1 MGWNL
6 YDTETQMAK
15 EILIWPIRFFLY
27 LVAIAIIGFYSV
39 ALFISTGYGTEKI
52 KEYFL
57 HDSLTYQSAKVEPS
71 LLGVSVK
78 LENFSYSS
86 AVLFEG
92 EEIELELNLLN
103 SVISQRLHLEM
114 LAFKNGEITSNENFE
129 SNQGNSSD
137 IFIKDLLI
145 RNLKLGNTSFE
156 NINLDNFLSQSGKF
170 GFNFS
175 DLNIQ
180 LPGSLK
186 SITNLEGFGL
196 FKSDKLN
203 LQIRSDSSQLELS
216 FLEELTLLD
225 FFEGFITLNFS
236 DGFSIDKG
244 IFRSSGKDM
253 STKINLEYE
262 DDFQINL
269 NINAPSN
276 KLMKLIPKTA
286 VQLSNFLE
294 KNSFYS
300 SEANVL
306 INFSSVDQSDNYS
319 LIISSQN
326 SEIKFNNLEFISPSS
341 NIYADNARLVI
352 YGNELKA
359 NDTLLSDYIISSN
372 QSNKGTYNFFTN
384 LPNKV
389 PLNFSINSDGELT
402 SVNGLFKD
410 EENFFK
416 VTLSNQKLF
425 FGISDVGIEV
435 DFISNLSFQ
444 GGVFRIVP
452 TDFKSNIFSL
462 NAGSEN
468 FFDFDLNSMS
478 IRNINLDLALR
489 ERPSQTV
496 DFANLNYENLNIK
509 ASDGYLSFRDI
520 ASYGAQLTLSG
531 KNLSYND
538 SSFNI
543 PALRVLSLIDIQSNL
558 TNFLS
563 ADFERLNQD
572 SFVVDNFDGELYF
585 DSDGYVNIKEIN
597 LNFDVGDA
605 KINGIIT
612 SDLEEFDTFNLDL
625 DFFSTI
631 SENIP
636 WYVAIIGGI
645 PAAAGAVVVTDILEE
660 DIIQISKS
668 SYKING
674 NIDNLAITPKEQ

>member
-1 MGWNL
+1 MV
-6 YDTETQMAK
+6 K
-15 EILIWPIRFFLY
+15 EFLIWPIRIFLY
-27 LVAIAIIGFYSV
+27 LVAIAVIIFYSI
-39 ALFISTGYGTEKI
+39 AIFISTNFGTEKI

-57 HDSLTYQSAKVEPS
+57 DDSLKYQSAKVEPS

-86 AVLFEG
+86 AALFEG

-103 SVISQRLHLEM
+103 SVISQRIHLEM
-114 LAFKNGEITSNENFE
+114 LAFKNGEVTSNKNFK
-129 SNQGNSSD
+129 SNQENSSD
-137 IFIKDLLI
+137 IFVKDLKI
-145 RNLKLGNTSFE
+145 KNLKLGNTSIE

-186 SITNLEGFGL
+186 SIKNLEGYGL
-196 FKSDKLN
+196 FVSDKLN
-203 LQIRSDSSQLELS
+203 LQIRSDLSQLELS
-216 FLEELTLLD
+216 FLEEITVFD
-225 FFEGFITLNFS
+225 FFEGYITLNFS

-244 IFRSSGKDM
+244 MFRSSGKDM

-269 NINAPSN
+269 NINATSD
-276 KLMKLIPKTA
+276 KLKKLIPKTA
-286 VQLSNFLE
+286 VQVSNFLE
-294 KNSFYS
+294 NNSFYS
-300 SEANVL
+300 PEANVL
-306 INFSSVDQSDNYS
+306 INFSLVDGFDNYS
-319 LIISSQN
+319 LIISAQN
-326 SEIKFNNLEFISPSS
+326 SQIKFNNLQFISPSS

-352 YGNELKA
+352 YGDELKA
-359 NDTLLSDYIISSN
+359 NDVLLSDYIISSN
-372 QSNKGTYNFFTN
+372 QFNQGTYNFFTN
-384 LPNKV
+384 LPNKM
-389 PLNFSINSDGELT
+389 PLNFSINSDGELA
-402 SVNGLFKD
+402 SANGIFKD

-416 VTLSNQKLF
+416 VTLSDKKLF
-425 FGISDVGIEV
+425 FGTSDVGIEV
-435 DFISNLSFQ
+435 DFINNLSFEE
-444 GGVFRIVP
+444 GVFRIAP
-452 TDFKSNIFSL
+452 ADFKSNIFSL
-462 NAGSEN
+462 NDVSEN

-478 IRNINLDLALR
+478 IRNINLDLALKD
-489 ERPSQTV
+489 RPNQT
-496 DFANLNYENLNIK
+496 DNYTNLYYEDLSIK
-509 ASDGYLSFRDI
+509 VSDGYLTFRDI
-520 ASYGAQLTLSG
+520 ASYGAQITLSG

-558 TNFLS
+558 TNFFT

-572 SFVVDNFDGELYF
+572 SFIVDYFDGELYF
-585 DSDGYVNIKEIN
+585 DNEGYVNIKEIN
-597 LNFDVGDA
+597 LNFEVGEA

-612 SDLEEFDTFNLDL
+612 SDLEAFDTFDLDL

-631 SENIP
+631 SDNIP

-660 DIIQISKS
+660 DLIQISKS
-668 SYKING
+668 SYKISG

>member
-1 MGWNL
+1 MV
-6 YDTETQMAK
+6 K
-15 EILIWPIRFFLY
+15 EFLIWPIRIFLY
-27 LVAIAIIGFYSV
+27 LVAIAIIIFYSI
-39 ALFISTGYGTEKI
+39 ALFISTSYGTEKI
-52 KEYFL
+52 KEYFFD
-57 HDSLTYQSAKVEPS
+57 DSLTYQSAKVEPS

-86 AVLFEG
+86 ALLFEG

-114 LAFKNGEITSNENFE
+114 LAFKNGEVTSNENFE
-129 SNQGNSSD
+129 SNQENSSD

-203 LQIRSDSSQLELS
+203 LQIRSESSQLELS

-253 STKINLEYE
+253 STKINLEYA

-269 NINAPSN
+269 NINAPSD

-286 VQLSNFLE
+286 VQVSNFLE

-300 SEANVL
+300 PETNIL
-306 INFSSVDQSDNYS
+306 INFSSIDQSDNYS
-319 LIISSQN
+319 LIMGTQN
-326 SEIKFNNLEFISPSS
+326 SEIKFNNLQFISPSS

-359 NDTLLSDYIISSN
+359 NDTLFSDYIISSN
-372 QSNKGTYNFFTN
+372 QFNQGTYNFFTN
-384 LPNKV
+384 LPNKI

-402 SVNGLFKD
+402 SVNGLFID

-444 GGVFRIVP
+444 GGVFRIIP

-462 NAGSEN
+462 NGGSEN

-478 IRNINLDLALR
+478 IRNINLDLALK

-496 DFANLNYENLNIK
+496 DFANLNYEDLNIK

-585 DSDGYVNIKEIN
+585 DSEGYVNIKEIN

-660 DIIQISKS
+660 DLIQISKS

>member
-1 MGWNL
+1 MV
-6 YDTETQMAK
+6 K
-15 EILIWPIRFFLY
+15 EFLIWPIRIFLY
-27 LVAIAIIGFYSV
+27 LVAIAIIIFYSI
-39 ALFISTGYGTEKI
+39 ALFISTSYGTEKI
-52 KEYFL
+52 KEYFFD
-57 HDSLTYQSAKVEPS
+57 DSLTYQSAKVEPS
-71 LLGVSVK
+71 LLGVNVK

-103 SVISQRLHLEM
+103 SIISQRLHLEM
-114 LAFKNGEITSNENFE
+114 LAFKNGEVTSNENFE
-129 SNQGNSSD
+129 SNQENSSD

-156 NINLDNFLSQSGKF
+156 NINLDNFLSQSEKF

-269 NINAPSN
+269 NVNAPSD
-276 KLMKLIPKTA
+276 KLIKLIPKTA
-286 VQLSNFLE
+286 VQVSNFLE

-300 SEANVL
+300 PEANVL

-326 SEIKFNNLEFISPSS
+326 SEIKFNNLQFISPSS

-372 QSNKGTYNFFTN
+372 QFNQGTYNFFTN
-384 LPNKV
+384 LPNKI

-402 SVNGLFKD
+402 SVNGLFID

-444 GGVFRIVP
+444 GGVFRIIP

-462 NAGSEN
+462 NGGSEN

-478 IRNINLDLALR
+478 IRNINLDLALK

-496 DFANLNYENLNIK
+496 DFANLNYEDLNIK

-585 DSDGYVNIKEIN
+585 DSEGYVNIKEIN

-660 DIIQISKS
+660 DLIQISKS

>member
-1 MGWNL
+1 MV
-6 YDTETQMAK
+6 K
-15 EILIWPIRFFLY
+15 EFLIWPIRIFLY
-27 LVAIAIIGFYSV
+27 LVAISIIIFYSI
-39 ALFISTGYGTEKI
+39 ALFISTSYGTEKI
-52 KEYFL
+52 KEYFFD
-57 HDSLTYQSAKVEPS
+57 DSLTYQSAKVEPS

-78 LENFSYSS
+78 LENFRYSS

-114 LAFKNGEITSNENFE
+114 LAFENGEVTSNENFE
-129 SNQGNSSD
+129 SNQENSSD

-203 LQIRSDSSQLELS
+203 LQIRSESSQLELS

-253 STKINLEYE
+253 STKINLEYA

-269 NINAPSN
+269 NINAPSD

-286 VQLSNFLE
+286 VQVSNFLE

-300 SEANVL
+300 PETNVL
-306 INFSSVDQSDNYS
+306 INFSSIDQFDNYS
-319 LIISSQN
+319 LIMGTQN
-326 SEIKFNNLEFISPSS
+326 SEIKFNNLQFISPSS

-359 NDTLLSDYIISSN
+359 NDTLFSDYIISSN
-372 QSNKGTYNFFTN
+372 QFNQGTYNFFTN
-384 LPNKV
+384 LPNKI

-416 VTLSNQKLF
+416 VILSNQKLF

-435 DFISNLSFQ
+435 DFISNLSFE

-478 IRNINLDLALR
+478 IRNINLDLALK

-496 DFANLNYENLNIK
+496 DFANLNYEDLNIK

-572 SFVVDNFDGELYF
+572 SFVVDNFDGEIYF
-585 DSDGYVNIKEIN
+585 DSEGYVNIKEIN

-660 DIIQISKS
+660 DLIQISKS

>member
-1 MGWNL
+1 MV
-6 YDTETQMAK
+6 K
-15 EILIWPIRFFLY
+15 EFLIWPIRIFLY
-27 LVAIAIIGFYSV
+27 LVAIAIIIFYSI
-39 ALFISTGYGTEKI
+39 ALFISTSYGTEKI
-52 KEYFL
+52 KEYFFD
-57 HDSLTYQSAKVEPS
+57 DSLTYQSAKVEPS

-78 LENFSYSS
+78 LENFRYSS

-114 LAFKNGEITSNENFE
+114 LAFKNGEVTSNENFE
-129 SNQGNSSD
+129 SNQENSSD

-216 FLEELTLLD
+216 FLKELTLLD

-269 NINAPSN
+269 NINAPSD

-286 VQLSNFLE
+286 VQVSSFLE
-294 KNSFYS
+294 ENSFYS
-300 SEANVL
+300 PQANVL

-319 LIISSQN
+319 LIMSTQN
-326 SEIKFNNLEFISPSS
+326 SEIKFNNLQFISPSS

-359 NDTLLSDYIISSN
+359 NDTLLSDYIISSKQFN
-372 QSNKGTYNFFTN
+372 QGTYNFFTN
-384 LPNKV
+384 LPNKI

-416 VTLSNQKLF
+416 VILSNQKLF

-435 DFISNLSFQ
+435 DFISNLSFE

-478 IRNINLDLALR
+478 IRNINLDLALK
-489 ERPSQTV
+489 ERPNQTV
-496 DFANLNYENLNIK
+496 DFTNLNYEDLNIK

-585 DSDGYVNIKEIN
+585 DSEGYVNIKEIN

-660 DIIQISKS
+660 DLIQISKS

>member
-1 MGWNL
+1 MV
-6 YDTETQMAK
+6 K
-15 EILIWPIRFFLY
+15 EFLIWPIRIFLY
-27 LVAIAIIGFYSV
+27 LVAIAIIIFYSI
-39 ALFISTGYGTEKI
+39 ALFISTSYGTEKI
-52 KEYFL
+52 KEYFFD
-57 HDSLTYQSAKVEPS
+57 DSLTYQSAKVEPS

-86 AVLFEG
+86 ALLFEG

-103 SVISQRLHLEM
+103 SIISQRLHLEM
-114 LAFKNGEITSNENFE
+114 LAFKNGEVASNENLE
-129 SNQGNSSD
+129 SNQENSSD

-203 LQIRSDSSQLELS
+203 LQIRSESSLLELS

-225 FFEGFITLNFS
+225 FFEGFLILNFS

-253 STKINLEYE
+253 STKINLEYA

-269 NINAPSN
+269 NINAPSD

-286 VQLSNFLE
+286 VQVSNFLE

-300 SEANVL
+300 PEANVL
-306 INFSSVDQSDNYS
+306 INFSSIDQSDNYS
-319 LIISSQN
+319 LIMGTQN
-326 SEIKFNNLEFISPSS
+326 SEIKFNNLQFISPSS

-359 NDTLLSDYIISSN
+359 NDTLFSDYIISSN
-372 QSNKGTYNFFTN
+372 QFNQGTYNFFSN
-384 LPNKV
+384 LPNKI

-402 SVNGLFKD
+402 SVNGLFID

-444 GGVFRIVP
+444 GGVFRIIP

-462 NAGSEN
+462 NGSSEN

-478 IRNINLDLALR
+478 IRNINLDLALK

-496 DFANLNYENLNIK
+496 DFANLNYEDLNIK

-558 TNFLS
+558 TDFLS

-585 DSDGYVNIKEIN
+585 DSEGYVNIKEIN

-660 DIIQISKS
+660 DLIQISKS

>member
-1 MGWNL
+1 MV
-6 YDTETQMAK
+6 K
-15 EILIWPIRFFLY
+15 EFLIWPIRIFLY
-27 LVAIAIIGFYSV
+27 LVAIAIIIFYSI
-39 ALFISTGYGTEKI
+39 ALFISTSYGTEKI
-52 KEYFL
+52 KEYFFD
-57 HDSLTYQSAKVEPS
+57 DSLTYQSAKVEPS

-86 AVLFEG
+86 ALLFEG

-114 LAFKNGEITSNENFE
+114 LAFKNGEVTSNENFE
-129 SNQGNSSD
+129 SNQENSSD

-203 LQIRSDSSQLELS
+203 LQIRSESSQLELS

-253 STKINLEYE
+253 STKINLEYA

-269 NINAPSN
+269 NINAPSD

-286 VQLSNFLE
+286 VQVSNFLE

-300 SEANVL
+300 PEANVL
-306 INFSSVDQSDNYS
+306 INFSSIDQSDNYS
-319 LIISSQN
+319 LIMGTQN
-326 SEIKFNNLEFISPSS
+326 SEIKFNNLQFISPSS

-359 NDTLLSDYIISSN
+359 NDTLFSDYIISSN
-372 QSNKGTYNFFTN
+372 QFNQGTYNFFTN
-384 LPNKV
+384 LPNKI

-402 SVNGLFKD
+402 SVNGLFID

-444 GGVFRIVP
+444 GGVFRIIP

-462 NAGSEN
+462 NGGSEN

-478 IRNINLDLALR
+478 IRNINLDLALK

-496 DFANLNYENLNIK
+496 DFANLNYEDLNIK
-509 ASDGYLSFRDI
+509 TSDGYLSFRDI

-563 ADFERLNQD
+563 ADFEILNQD

-585 DSDGYVNIKEIN
+585 DSEGYVNIKEIN

-660 DIIQISKS
+660 DLIQISKS

>member
-1 MGWNL
+1 MV
-6 YDTETQMAK
+6 K
-15 EILIWPIRFFLY
+15 EFLIWPIRIFLY
-27 LVAIAIIGFYSV
+27 LVAIAIIIFYSI
-39 ALFISTGYGTEKI
+39 ALFISTTYGTEKI
-52 KEYFL
+52 KEYFFD
-57 HDSLTYQSAKVEPS
+57 DSLTYQSAKVEPS

-78 LENFSYSS
+78 LENFRYSS

-114 LAFKNGEITSNENFE
+114 LAFKNGEVTSNENFE
-129 SNQGNSSD
+129 SNQENSSD

-216 FLEELTLLD
+216 FLKELTLLD

-269 NINAPSN
+269 NINAPSD

-286 VQLSNFLE
+286 VQVSSFLE
-294 KNSFYS
+294 ENSFYS
-300 SEANVL
+300 REANVL
-306 INFSSVDQSDNYS
+306 INFSSVNQSDNYS
-319 LIISSQN
+319 LIMSTQN
-326 SEIKFNNLEFISPSS
+326 SEIKFNNLQFISPSS

-359 NDTLLSDYIISSN
+359 NDALLSDYIISSKQFN
-372 QSNKGTYNFFTN
+372 QGTYNFFTN
-384 LPNKV
+384 LPNKI

-416 VTLSNQKLF
+416 VILSNQKLF

-435 DFISNLSFQ
+435 DFISNLSFE

-478 IRNINLDLALR
+478 IRNINLDLALK
-489 ERPSQTV
+489 ERPNQTV
-496 DFANLNYENLNIK
+496 DFTNLNYEDLNIK

-572 SFVVDNFDGELYF
+572 SFVVDNFDGEIYF
-585 DSDGYVNIKEIN
+585 DSEGYVNIKEIN

-660 DIIQISKS
+660 DLIQISKS

>member
-1 MGWNL
+1 MV
-6 YDTETQMAK
+6 K
-15 EILIWPIRFFLY
+15 EFLIWPIRIFLY
-27 LVAIAIIGFYSV
+27 LVAISIIIFYSI
-39 ALFISTGYGTEKI
+39 ALFISTSYGTEKI
-52 KEYFL
+52 KEYFFD
-57 HDSLTYQSAKVEPS
+57 DSLTYQSAKVEPS

-86 AVLFEG
+86 ALLFEG

-114 LAFKNGEITSNENFE
+114 LAFKNGEVTSNENFE
-129 SNQGNSSD
+129 SYQENSSD

-156 NINLDNFLSQSGKF
+156 NIDLDNFLSQSGKF

-180 LPGSLK
+180 LPASLK

-203 LQIRSDSSQLELS
+203 LQIRSESSQLELS

-253 STKINLEYE
+253 STKINLEYA

-269 NINAPSN
+269 NINAPSD

-286 VQLSNFLE
+286 VQVSNFLE

-300 SEANVL
+300 PEANVL
-306 INFSSVDQSDNYS
+306 INFSSIDQSDNYS
-319 LIISSQN
+319 LIMGTQN
-326 SEIKFNNLEFISPSS
+326 SEIKFNNLQFISPSS

-372 QSNKGTYNFFTN
+372 QFNQGTYNFFTN
-384 LPNKV
+384 LPNKI

-402 SVNGLFKD
+402 SVNGLFRD

-444 GGVFRIVP
+444 GGVFRIIP

-462 NAGSEN
+462 NGGSEN

-478 IRNINLDLALR
+478 IRNINLDLALK

-496 DFANLNYENLNIK
+496 DFANLNYEDLNIK

-585 DSDGYVNIKEIN
+585 DSEGYVNIKEIN

-660 DIIQISKS
+660 DLIQISKS

>member
-1 MGWNL
+1 MV
-6 YDTETQMAK
+6 K
-15 EILIWPIRFFLY
+15 EFLIWPIRIFLY
-27 LVAIAIIGFYSV
+27 LVAIAIIIFYSI
-39 ALFISTGYGTEKI
+39 ALFISTSYGTEKI
-52 KEYFL
+52 KEYFFD
-57 HDSLTYQSAKVEPS
+57 DSLTYQSAKVEPS

-86 AVLFEG
+86 ALLFEG

-114 LAFKNGEITSNENFE
+114 LAFKNGEVTSNENFE
-129 SNQGNSSD
+129 SNQENSSD

-156 NINLDNFLSQSGKF
+156 NINLDNFLSQSEKF

-244 IFRSSGKDM
+244 IFRSSGKDL

-269 NINAPSN
+269 NVNAPSD

-286 VQLSNFLE
+286 VQVSNFLE

-300 SEANVL
+300 PEANVL

-326 SEIKFNNLEFISPSS
+326 SEIKFNNLQFISPSS

-372 QSNKGTYNFFTN
+372 QFNQGTYNFFTN
-384 LPNKV
+384 LPNKI
-389 PLNFSINSDGELT
+389 PLNFSINSDGELA

-462 NAGSEN
+462 NGGSEN

-585 DSDGYVNIKEIN
+585 DSEGYVNIKEIN

-660 DIIQISKS
+660 DLIQISKS

>member
-1 MGWNL
+1 MV
-6 YDTETQMAK
+6 K
-15 EILIWPIRFFLY
+15 EFLIWPIRIFLY
-27 LVAIAIIGFYSV
+27 LVAIAIIIFYSI
-39 ALFISTGYGTEKI
+39 ALFISTTYGTEKI
-52 KEYFL
+52 KEYFFD
-57 HDSLTYQSAKVEPS
+57 DSLTYQSAKVEPS

-78 LENFSYSS
+78 LENFRYSS

-114 LAFKNGEITSNENFE
+114 LAFKNGEVTSNENIE
-129 SNQGNSSD
+129 SNQENSSD

-216 FLEELTLLD
+216 FLKELTLLD
-225 FFEGFITLNFS
+225 FFEGFVTLNFS

-262 DDFQINL
+262 DDLQINL
-269 NINAPSN
+269 NINAPSD

-286 VQLSNFLE
+286 VQVSSFLE
-294 KNSFYS
+294 ENSFYS
-300 SEANVL
+300 PEANVL

-319 LIISSQN
+319 LIMSTQN
-326 SEIKFNNLEFISPSS
+326 SEIKFNNLQFISPSS

-359 NDTLLSDYIISSN
+359 NDTLLSDYIISSKHFN
-372 QSNKGTYNFFTN
+372 QGTYNFFTN
-384 LPNKV
+384 LPNKI

-416 VTLSNQKLF
+416 VILSNQKLF
-425 FGISDVGIEV
+425 FGISDVGIEI
-435 DFISNLSFQ
+435 DFISNLSLE

-478 IRNINLDLALR
+478 IRNINLDLALK
-489 ERPSQTV
+489 ERPNQTV
-496 DFANLNYENLNIK
+496 DFTNLNYEDLNIK

-572 SFVVDNFDGELYF
+572 SFVVDNFDGEIYF
-585 DSDGYVNIKEIN
+585 DSEGYVNIKEIN

-660 DIIQISKS
+660 DLIQISKS

>member
-1 MGWNL
+1 MV
-6 YDTETQMAK
+6 K
-15 EILIWPIRFFLY
+15 EFLIWPIRIFLY
-27 LVAIAIIGFYSV
+27 LMAIAVIIFYSI
-39 ALFISTGYGTEKI
+39 AIFISTNFGTEKI

-57 HDSLTYQSAKVEPS
+57 DDSLKYQSAKVEPS

-86 AVLFEG
+86 AALFEG

-103 SVISQRLHLEM
+103 SVISQRIHLEM
-114 LAFKNGEITSNENFE
+114 LAFKNGEVTSNKNFK
-129 SNQGNSSD
+129 SNQENSSD
-137 IFIKDLLI
+137 IFVKDLKI
-145 RNLKLGNTSFE
+145 KNLKLGNTSIE

-186 SITNLEGFGL
+186 SIKNLEGYGL
-196 FKSDKLN
+196 FVSDKLN
-203 LQIRSDSSQLELS
+203 LQIRSDLSQLELS
-216 FLEELTLLD
+216 FLEEITVFD
-225 FFEGFITLNFS
+225 FFEGYITLNFS

-244 IFRSSGKDM
+244 MFRSSGKDM

-269 NINAPSN
+269 NINATSD
-276 KLMKLIPKTA
+276 KLKKLIPKTA
-286 VQLSNFLE
+286 VQVSNFLE
-294 KNSFYS
+294 NNSFYS
-300 SEANVL
+300 PEANVL
-306 INFSSVDQSDNYS
+306 INFSLVDGFDNYS
-319 LIISSQN
+319 LIISAQN
-326 SEIKFNNLEFISPSS
+326 SQIKFNNLQFISPSS

-352 YGNELKA
+352 YGDELKA
-359 NDTLLSDYIISSN
+359 NDVLLSDYIISSN
-372 QSNKGTYNFFTN
+372 QFNQGTYNFFTN
-384 LPNKV
+384 LPNKI
-389 PLNFSINSDGELT
+389 PLNFSINSDGVLT
-402 SVNGLFKD
+402 SANGLFKD

-416 VTLSNQKLF
+416 VTLSDKKLF

-435 DFISNLSFQ
+435 DFINNLSFEE
-444 GGVFRIVP
+444 GVFRIAP
-452 TDFKSNIFSL
+452 ADFKSNIFSL
-462 NAGSEN
+462 NDVSEN

-478 IRNINLDLALR
+478 IRNINLDLALKD
-489 ERPSQTV
+489 RPNQT
-496 DFANLNYENLNIK
+496 DNYTNLYYEDLSIK
-509 ASDGYLSFRDI
+509 VSDGYLTFRDI
-520 ASYGAQLTLSG
+520 ASYGAQITLSG

-558 TNFLS
+558 TNFFT

-572 SFVVDNFDGELYF
+572 SFIVDYFDGELYF
-585 DSDGYVNIKEIN
+585 DSEGYVNIKEIN
-597 LNFDVGDA
+597 LNFEVGEA

-612 SDLEEFDTFNLDL
+612 SDLEAFDTFDLDL

-631 SENIP
+631 SDNIP

-660 DIIQISKS
+660 DLIQISKS
-668 SYKING
+668 SYKISG

>member
-1 MGWNL
+1 MV
-6 YDTETQMAK
+6 K
-15 EILIWPIRFFLY
+15 EFLIWPIRIFLY
-27 LVAIAIIGFYSV
+27 LVAIAVIIFYSI
-39 ALFISTGYGTEKI
+39 AIFISTNFGTEKI

-57 HDSLTYQSAKVEPS
+57 DDSLKYQSAKVEPS

-86 AVLFEG
+86 AALFEG

-103 SVISQRLHLEM
+103 SVISQRIHLEM
-114 LAFKNGEITSNENFE
+114 LAFKNGEVTSNKNFK
-129 SNQGNSSD
+129 SNQENSSD
-137 IFIKDLLI
+137 IFVKDLKI
-145 RNLKLGNTSFE
+145 KNLKLGNTSIE

-186 SITNLEGFGL
+186 SIKNLEGYGL
-196 FKSDKLN
+196 FVSDKLN
-203 LQIRSDSSQLELS
+203 LQIRSDLSQLELS
-216 FLEELTLLD
+216 FLEEITVFD
-225 FFEGFITLNFS
+225 FFEGYITLNFS

-244 IFRSSGKDM
+244 MFRSSGKDM

-269 NINAPSN
+269 NINATSD
-276 KLMKLIPKTA
+276 KLKKLIPKTA
-286 VQLSNFLE
+286 VQVSNFLE
-294 KNSFYS
+294 NNSFYS
-300 SEANVL
+300 PEANVL
-306 INFSSVDQSDNYS
+306 INFSLVDGFDNYS
-319 LIISSQN
+319 LIISAQN
-326 SEIKFNNLEFISPSS
+326 SQIKFNNLQFISPSS

-352 YGNELKA
+352 YGDELKA
-359 NDTLLSDYIISSN
+359 NDVLLSDYIISSN
-372 QSNKGTYNFFTN
+372 QFNQGTYNFFTN
-384 LPNKV
+384 LPNKI
-389 PLNFSINSDGELT
+389 PLNFSINSDGVLT
-402 SVNGLFKD
+402 SANGLFKD

-416 VTLSNQKLF
+416 VTLSDKKLF
-425 FGISDVGIEV
+425 FGISDVGIEI
-435 DFISNLSFQ
+435 DFINNLSFEE
-444 GGVFRIVP
+444 GVFRIAP
-452 TDFKSNIFSL
+452 ADFKSNIFSL
-462 NAGSEN
+462 NDVSEN

-478 IRNINLDLALR
+478 IRNINLDLALKD
-489 ERPSQTV
+489 RPNQT
-496 DFANLNYENLNIK
+496 DNYTNLYYEDLSIK
-509 ASDGYLSFRDI
+509 VSDGYLTFRDI
-520 ASYGAQLTLSG
+520 ASYGAQITLSG

-558 TNFLS
+558 TNFFT

-572 SFVVDNFDGELYF
+572 SFIVDYFDGELYF
-585 DSDGYVNIKEIN
+585 DSEGYVNIKEIN
-597 LNFDVGDA
+597 LNFEVGEA

-612 SDLEEFDTFNLDL
+612 SDLEAFDTFDLDL

-631 SENIP
+631 SDNIP

-660 DIIQISKS
+660 DLIQISKS
-668 SYKING
+668 SYKISG

>member
-1 MGWNL
+1 MV
-6 YDTETQMAK
+6 K
-15 EILIWPIRFFLY
+15 EFLIWPIRIFLY
-27 LVAIAIIGFYSV
+27 LVAISIIIFYSI
-39 ALFISTGYGTEKI
+39 ALFISTSYGTEKI
-52 KEYFL
+52 KEYFFD
-57 HDSLTYQSAKVEPS
+57 DSLTYQSAKVEPS

-114 LAFKNGEITSNENFE
+114 LAFENGKVTSNENFE
-129 SNQGNSSD
+129 SNQENSSD
-137 IFIKDLLI
+137 IFIKDLQI

-203 LQIRSDSSQLELS
+203 LQIRSESSQLELS

-253 STKINLEYE
+253 STKINLEYA

-269 NINAPSN
+269 NINAPSD

-286 VQLSNFLE
+286 VQVSNFLE

-300 SEANVL
+300 PEANVL
-306 INFSSVDQSDNYS
+306 INFSSIDQSDNYS
-319 LIISSQN
+319 LIMGTQN
-326 SEIKFNNLEFISPSS
+326 SEIKFNNLQFISPSS

-359 NDTLLSDYIISSN
+359 NDTLFSDYIISSN
-372 QSNKGTYNFFTN
+372 QFNQGTYNFFTN
-384 LPNKV
+384 LPNKI

-402 SVNGLFKD
+402 SVNGLFRD

-444 GGVFRIVP
+444 GGVFRIIP

-462 NAGSEN
+462 NGGSEN

-478 IRNINLDLALR
+478 IRNINLDLALK

-496 DFANLNYENLNIK
+496 DFANLNYEDLNIK

-585 DSDGYVNIKEIN
+585 DSEGYVNIKEIN

-660 DIIQISKS
+660 DLIQISKS

>member
-1 MGWNL
+1 MV
-6 YDTETQMAK
+6 K
-15 EILIWPIRFFLY
+15 EFLIWPIRIFLY
-27 LVAIAIIGFYSV
+27 LVAIAIIIFYSI
-39 ALFISTGYGTEKI
+39 ALFISTTYGTEKI
-52 KEYFL
+52 KEYFFD
-57 HDSLTYQSAKVEPS
+57 DSLTYQSAKVEPS

-78 LENFSYSS
+78 LENFRYSS

-114 LAFKNGEITSNENFE
+114 LAFKNGEVTSNENFE
-129 SNQGNSSD
+129 SNQENSSD

-216 FLEELTLLD
+216 FLKELTLLD

-269 NINAPSN
+269 NINAPSD

-286 VQLSNFLE
+286 VQVSSFLE
-294 KNSFYS
+294 ENSFYS
-300 SEANVL
+300 REANVL
-306 INFSSVDQSDNYS
+306 INFSSVNQSDNYS
-319 LIISSQN
+319 LIMSTQN
-326 SEIKFNNLEFISPSS
+326 SEIKFNNLQFISPSS

-372 QSNKGTYNFFTN
+372 QFSQGTYNFFTN
-384 LPNKV
+384 LPNKI

-416 VTLSNQKLF
+416 VILSNQKLF

-435 DFISNLSFQ
+435 DFISNLSFE

-478 IRNINLDLALR
+478 IRNINLDLALK

-496 DFANLNYENLNIK
+496 DFANLNYEDLNIK

-585 DSDGYVNIKEIN
+585 DSEGYVNIKEIN

-660 DIIQISKS
+660 DLIQISKS

>member
-1 MGWNL
+1 LGWNIH
-6 YDTETQMAK
+6 DTEAQMVK
-15 EILIWPIRFFLY
+15 EFLIWPIRIFLY
-27 LVAIAIIGFYSV
+27 LVAIAIIIFYSI
-39 ALFISTGYGTEKI
+39 ALFISTSYGTEKI
-52 KEYFL
+52 KEYFF
-57 HDSLTYQSAKVEPS
+57 DGFLTYQSAKVEPS

-114 LAFKNGEITSNENFE
+114 LAFENGKVTSNENFE
-129 SNQGNSSD
+129 SNQENSSD
-137 IFIKDLLI
+137 IFIKDLQI

-203 LQIRSDSSQLELS
+203 LQIRSESSQLELS

-269 NINAPSN
+269 NINAPSD

-286 VQLSNFLE
+286 VQVSNFLE

-300 SEANVL
+300 PEANVL

-319 LIISSQN
+319 LIMGTQN
-326 SEIKFNNLEFISPSS
+326 SEIKFNNLQFISPSS

-372 QSNKGTYNFFTN
+372 QFNQGTYNFFTN
-384 LPNKV
+384 LPNKI

-402 SVNGLFKD
+402 SVNGLFRD

-435 DFISNLSFQ
+435 DFVSNLSFQ
-444 GGVFRIVP
+444 GGVFRIIP

-462 NAGSEN
+462 NGGSEN

-478 IRNINLDLALR
+478 IRNINLDLALK

-496 DFANLNYENLNIK
+496 DFANLNYEDLNIK

-572 SFVVDNFDGELYF
+572 SFVVDNFNGELYF
-585 DSDGYVNIKEIN
+585 DSEGYVNIKEIN

-660 DIIQISKS
+660 DLIQISKS

-674 NIDNLAITPKEQ
+674 NIEDLTIVPIQ

>member
-1 MGWNL
+1 MV
-6 YDTETQMAK
+6 K
-15 EILIWPIRFFLY
+15 EFLIWPIRIFLY
-27 LVAIAIIGFYSV
+27 LVAIAIIIFYSI
-39 ALFISTGYGTEKI
+39 ALFISTSYGTEKI

-57 HDSLTYQSAKVEPS
+57 DDSLTYQSAKVEPS

-78 LENFSYSS
+78 LENFIYSS
-86 AVLFEG
+86 AILFEG
-92 EEIELELNLLN
+92 EEIKLELNLLN

-114 LAFKNGEITSNENFE
+114 LAFKNGEVTSNENFE
-129 SNQGNSSD
+129 SNQENTSD
-137 IFIKDLLI
+137 IFIKDLQI
-145 RNLKLGNTSFE
+145 RDLKLGGTSFE
-156 NINLDNFLSQSGKF
+156 NINLDNFLFQSDKF

-216 FLEELTLLD
+216 FLEEFAVLD
-225 FFEGFITLNFS
+225 FLEGFITLNFS

-253 STKINLEYE
+253 SAKINLEYE

-286 VQLSNFLE
+286 VPVSNFLE

-300 SEANVL
+300 PEANVL

-319 LIISSQN
+319 LIMSTQN
-326 SEIKFNNLEFISPSS
+326 SEIKFNNLQFISPSS

-372 QSNKGTYNFFTN
+372 QFNQGTYNFFTN
-384 LPNKV
+384 LPNKM
-389 PLNFSINSDGELT
+389 PLNFSINSEGELT
-402 SVNGLFKD
+402 SANGLFKD

-416 VTLSNQKLF
+416 LTLSDKKLF
-425 FGISDVGIEV
+425 FGISDVGIEL
-435 DFISNLSFQ
+435 DFISNLSFE
-444 GGVFRIVP
+444 GGVFRIAP
-452 TDFKSNIFSL
+452 RDFKSNILSL
-462 NAGSEN
+462 NDSPEN

-478 IRNINLDLALR
+478 IRNINLDLALK

-496 DFANLNYENLNIK
+496 DFANLNYEDLNIK

-520 ASYGAQLTLSG
+520 ASYGARLTLSG

-543 PALRVLSLIDIQSNL
+543 PVLRVLSLIDIQSNL

-563 ADFERLNQD
+563 ADFEKLNQD

-585 DSDGYVNIKEIN
+585 DSEGYVNIKEIN

-612 SDLEEFDTFNLDL
+612 SELEEFDTFNLDL

-660 DIIQISKS
+660 DLIQISKS

>member
-1 MGWNL
+1 MV
-6 YDTETQMAK
+6 K
-15 EILIWPIRFFLY
+15 EFLIWPIRIFLY
-27 LVAIAIIGFYSV
+27 LVAIAVIIFYSI
-39 ALFISTGYGTEKI
+39 AIFISTNFGTEKI

-57 HDSLTYQSAKVEPS
+57 DDSLKYQSAKVEPS

-103 SVISQRLHLEM
+103 SIISQRIHLEM
-114 LAFKNGEITSNENFE
+114 LAFKNGEVTSNKNFK
-129 SNQGNSSD
+129 SNQENSSD
-137 IFIKDLLI
+137 IFVKDLKI
-145 RNLKLGNTSFE
+145 KNLKLGNTSIE

-186 SITNLEGFGL
+186 SIKNLEGYGL
-196 FKSDKLN
+196 FVSDKLN
-203 LQIRSDSSQLELS
+203 LQIRSDLSQLELS
-216 FLEELTLLD
+216 FLEEITVFD
-225 FFEGFITLNFS
+225 FFEGYITLNFS

-244 IFRSSGKDM
+244 MFRSSGKDM

-269 NINAPSN
+269 NINATSD
-276 KLMKLIPKTA
+276 KLKKLIPKTA
-286 VQLSNFLE
+286 VQVSNFLE
-294 KNSFYS
+294 NNSFYS
-300 SEANVL
+300 PEANVL
-306 INFSSVDQSDNYS
+306 INFSLVDGFDNYS
-319 LIISSQN
+319 LIISAQN
-326 SEIKFNNLEFISPSS
+326 SQIKFNNLQFISPSS

-352 YGNELKA
+352 YGDELKA
-359 NDTLLSDYIISSN
+359 NDVLLSDYIISSN
-372 QSNKGTYNFFTN
+372 QFNQGTYNFFTN
-384 LPNKV
+384 LPNKI
-389 PLNFSINSDGELT
+389 PLNFSINSDGVLT
-402 SVNGLFKD
+402 SANGLFKD

-416 VTLSNQKLF
+416 VTLSDKKLF

-435 DFISNLSFQ
+435 DFINNLSFEE
-444 GGVFRIVP
+444 GVFRIAP
-452 TDFKSNIFSL
+452 ADFKSNIFSL
-462 NAGSEN
+462 NDVSEN

-478 IRNINLDLALR
+478 IRNINLDLALKD
-489 ERPSQTV
+489 RPNQT
-496 DFANLNYENLNIK
+496 DNYTNLYYEDLSIK
-509 ASDGYLSFRDI
+509 VSDGYLTFRDI
-520 ASYGAQLTLSG
+520 ASYGAQITLSG

-558 TNFLS
+558 TNFFT

-572 SFVVDNFDGELYF
+572 SFIVDYFDGELYF
-585 DSDGYVNIKEIN
+585 DNEGYVNIKEIN
-597 LNFDVGDA
+597 LNFEVGEA

-612 SDLEEFDTFNLDL
+612 SDLEAFDTFDLDL

-631 SENIP
+631 SDNIP

-660 DIIQISKS
+660 DLIQISKS
-668 SYKING
+668 SYKISG

>member
-1 MGWNL
+1 MV
-6 YDTETQMAK
+6 K
-15 EILIWPIRFFLY
+15 EFLIWPIRIFLY
-27 LVAIAIIGFYSV
+27 LVAIFIIIFYSI
-39 ALFISTGYGTEKI
+39 ALFISTSYGTEKI
-52 KEYFL
+52 KEYFFD
-57 HDSLTYQSAKVEPS
+57 DSLTYQSAKVEPS

-114 LAFKNGEITSNENFE
+114 LAFENGKVTSNENFE
-129 SNQGNSSD
+129 SNQENSSD
-137 IFIKDLLI
+137 IFIKDLQI

-203 LQIRSDSSQLELS
+203 LQIRSESSQLELS

-253 STKINLEYE
+253 STKINLEYA

-269 NINAPSN
+269 NINAPSD

-286 VQLSNFLE
+286 VQVSNFLE

-300 SEANVL
+300 PEANVL

-319 LIISSQN
+319 LIMGTQN
-326 SEIKFNNLEFISPSS
+326 SEIKFNNLQFISPSS

-372 QSNKGTYNFFTN
+372 QFNQGTYNFFTN
-384 LPNKV
+384 LPNKI

-402 SVNGLFKD
+402 SVNGLFRD

-425 FGISDVGIEV
+425 FGISNVGIEV
-435 DFISNLSFQ
+435 DFVSNLSFQ
-444 GGVFRIVP
+444 GGVFRIIP

-462 NAGSEN
+462 NGGSEN

-478 IRNINLDLALR
+478 IRNINLDLALK

-496 DFANLNYENLNIK
+496 DFANLNYEDLNIK

-572 SFVVDNFDGELYF
+572 SFVVDNFDGEIYF
-585 DSDGYVNIKEIN
+585 DSEGYVNIKEIN

-660 DIIQISKS
+660 DLIQISKS

-674 NIDNLAITPKEQ
+674 NIEDLTIVPIQ

>member
-1 MGWNL
+1 LGWNIH
-6 YDTETQMAK
+6 DTEAQMVK
-15 EILIWPIRFFLY
+15 EFLIWPIRIFLY
-27 LVAIAIIGFYSV
+27 LVAIAIIIFYSIS
-39 ALFISTGYGTEKI
+39 LFISTSYGTEKI
-52 KEYFL
+52 KEYYFD
-57 HDSLTYQSAKVEPS
+57 DSLTYQSAKVEPS

-86 AVLFEG
+86 ALLFEG

-114 LAFKNGEITSNENFE
+114 LAFKNGEVTSNENFE
-129 SNQGNSSD
+129 SNQENSSD

-203 LQIRSDSSQLELS
+203 LQIRSESSQLELS
-216 FLEELTLLD
+216 FLKELTLLD
-225 FFEGFITLNFS
+225 FFEGFLILNFS

-253 STKINLEYE
+253 STKINLEYA

-269 NINAPSN
+269 NINAPSD

-286 VQLSNFLE
+286 VQVSNFLE

-300 SEANVL
+300 PEANVL
-306 INFSSVDQSDNYS
+306 INFSSIDQSDNYS
-319 LIISSQN
+319 LIMGTQN
-326 SEIKFNNLEFISPSS
+326 SEIKFNNLQFISPSS

-359 NDTLLSDYIISSN
+359 NDTLFSDYIISSN
-372 QSNKGTYNFFTN
+372 QFNQGTYNFFTN
-384 LPNKV
+384 LPNKI

-402 SVNGLFKD
+402 SVNGLFID

-444 GGVFRIVP
+444 GGVFRIIP

-462 NAGSEN
+462 NGGSEN

-478 IRNINLDLALR
+478 IRNINLDLALK

-496 DFANLNYENLNIK
+496 DFANLNYEDLNIK

-531 KNLSYND
+531 KNLGYND

-585 DSDGYVNIKEIN
+585 DSEGYVNIKEIN

-660 DIIQISKS
+660 DLIQISKS

>member
-1 MGWNL
+1 MV
-6 YDTETQMAK
+6 K
-15 EILIWPIRFFLY
+15 EFLIWPIRIFLY
-27 LVAIAIIGFYSV
+27 LVAIAIIIFYSI
-39 ALFISTGYGTEKI
+39 ALFISTSYGTEKI
-52 KEYFL
+52 KEYFFD
-57 HDSLTYQSAKVEPS
+57 DSLTYQSAKVEPS

-78 LENFSYSS
+78 LENFRYSS

-114 LAFKNGEITSNENFE
+114 LAFKNGEVTSNENFE
-129 SNQGNSSD
+129 SNQENSSD

-203 LQIRSDSSQLELS
+203 LQIRSESSQLELS

-269 NINAPSN
+269 NINAPSD

-286 VQLSNFLE
+286 VQVSNFLE

-300 SEANVL
+300 PEANVL

-319 LIISSQN
+319 LIMGTQN
-326 SEIKFNNLEFISPSS
+326 SEIKFNNLQFISPSS

-372 QSNKGTYNFFTN
+372 QFNQGTYNFFTN
-384 LPNKV
+384 LPNKI

-402 SVNGLFKD
+402 SVNGLFID

-444 GGVFRIVP
+444 GGVFRIIP

-462 NAGSEN
+462 NGGSEN

-478 IRNINLDLALR
+478 IRNINLDLALK

-496 DFANLNYENLNIK
+496 DFANLNYEDLNIK

-585 DSDGYVNIKEIN
+585 DSEGYVNIKEIN

-660 DIIQISKS
+660 DLIQISKS

>member
-1 MGWNL
+1 MV
-6 YDTETQMAK
+6 K
-15 EILIWPIRFFLY
+15 EFLIWPIRIFLY
-27 LVAIAIIGFYSV
+27 LVAIAIIIFYSI
-39 ALFISTGYGTEKI
+39 ALFISTSYGTEKI
-52 KEYFL
+52 KEYFFD
-57 HDSLTYQSAKVEPS
+57 DSLTYQSAKVEPS

-86 AVLFEG
+86 ALLFEG

-114 LAFKNGEITSNENFE
+114 LAFKNGEVTSNENFE
-129 SNQGNSSD
+129 SNQENSSD

-203 LQIRSDSSQLELS
+203 LQIRSESSQLELS

-253 STKINLEYE
+253 STKINLEYA

-269 NINAPSN
+269 NINAPSD

-286 VQLSNFLE
+286 VQVSNFLE

-300 SEANVL
+300 PEANVL
-306 INFSSVDQSDNYS
+306 INFSSIDQSDNYS
-319 LIISSQN
+319 LIMGTQN
-326 SEIKFNNLEFISPSS
+326 SEIKFNNLQFISPSS

-359 NDTLLSDYIISSN
+359 NDTLFSDYIISSN
-372 QSNKGTYNFFTN
+372 QFNQGTYNFFTN
-384 LPNKV
+384 LPNKI

-462 NAGSEN
+462 NGGSEN

-478 IRNINLDLALR
+478 IRNINLDLALK

-496 DFANLNYENLNIK
+496 DFANLNYEDLNIK

-585 DSDGYVNIKEIN
+585 DSEGYVNIKEIN

-660 DIIQISKS
+660 DLIQISKS

>member
-1 MGWNL
+1 MV
-6 YDTETQMAK
+6 K
-15 EILIWPIRFFLY
+15 EFLIWPIRIFLY
-27 LVAIAIIGFYSV
+27 LVAIAIIIFYSI
-39 ALFISTGYGTEKI
+39 ALFISTSYGTEKI
-52 KEYFL
+52 KEYFFD
-57 HDSLTYQSAKVEPS
+57 DSLTYQSAKVEPS

-114 LAFKNGEITSNENFE
+114 LAFENGKVTSNENFE
-129 SNQGNSSD
+129 SNQENSSD
-137 IFIKDLLI
+137 IFIKDLQI

-203 LQIRSDSSQLELS
+203 LQIRSESSQLELS

-253 STKINLEYE
+253 STKINLEYA

-269 NINAPSN
+269 NINAPSD

-286 VQLSNFLE
+286 VQVSNFLE

-300 SEANVL
+300 PEANVL

-319 LIISSQN
+319 LIMGTQN
-326 SEIKFNNLEFISPSS
+326 SEIKFNNLQFISPSS

-359 NDTLLSDYIISSN
+359 NDTLFSDYIISSN
-372 QSNKGTYNFFTN
+372 QFNQGTYNFFTN
-384 LPNKV
+384 LPNKI

-402 SVNGLFKD
+402 SVNGLFRD

-435 DFISNLSFQ
+435 DFVSNLSFQ
-444 GGVFRIVP
+444 GGVFRIIP

-462 NAGSEN
+462 NGGSEN

-478 IRNINLDLALR
+478 IRNINLDLALK

-496 DFANLNYENLNIK
+496 DFANLNYEDLNIK

-585 DSDGYVNIKEIN
+585 DSEGYVNIKEIN

-660 DIIQISKS
+660 DLIQISKS

>member
-1 MGWNL
+1 MV
-6 YDTETQMAK
+6 K
-15 EILIWPIRFFLY
+15 EFLIWPIRIFLY
-27 LVAIAIIGFYSV
+27 LVAIAIIIFYSI
-39 ALFISTGYGTEKI
+39 ALFISTTYGTEKI
-52 KEYFL
+52 KEYFFD
-57 HDSLTYQSAKVEPS
+57 DSLTYQSAKVEPS

-92 EEIELELNLLN
+92 KEIELELNILN

-114 LAFKNGEITSNENFE
+114 LAFENGEITSNENFE
-129 SNQGNSSD
+129 SNQENSSD
-137 IFIKDLLI
+137 IFVKDLQI

-203 LQIRSDSSQLELS
+203 LQIRSESSQLELS

-244 IFRSSGKDM
+244 IFRSSGRDM
-253 STKINLEYE
+253 STKINLEYA

-269 NINAPSN
+269 NINAPSD

-286 VQLSNFLE
+286 VQVSNFLE

-300 SEANVL
+300 PETNVL
-306 INFSSVDQSDNYS
+306 INFSSIDQFDNYS
-319 LIISSQN
+319 LIMGTQN
-326 SEIKFNNLEFISPSS
+326 SEIKFNNLQFISPSS

-359 NDTLLSDYIISSN
+359 NDTLFSDYIISSN
-372 QSNKGTYNFFTN
+372 QFNQGTYNFFTN
-384 LPNKV
+384 LPNKI

-416 VTLSNQKLF
+416 VILSNQKLF

-435 DFISNLSFQ
+435 DFISNLSFE

-478 IRNINLDLALR
+478 IRNINLDLALK

-496 DFANLNYENLNIK
+496 DFANLNYEDLNIK

-572 SFVVDNFDGELYF
+572 SFVVDNFDGEIYF
-585 DSDGYVNIKEIN
+585 DSEGYVNIKEIN

-612 SDLEEFDTFNLDL
+612 SGLEEFDTFNLDL

-660 DIIQISKS
+660 DLIQISKS

>member
-1 MGWNL
+1 MV
-6 YDTETQMAK
+6 K
-15 EILIWPIRFFLY
+15 EFLIWPIRIFLY
-27 LVAIAIIGFYSV
+27 LVAIAIIIFYSI
-39 ALFISTGYGTEKI
+39 ALFISTSYGTEKI
-52 KEYFL
+52 KEYFFD
-57 HDSLTYQSAKVEPS
+57 DSLTYQSAKVEPS

-114 LAFKNGEITSNENFE
+114 LAFENGKVTSNENFE
-129 SNQGNSSD
+129 SNQENSSD
-137 IFIKDLLI
+137 IFIKDLQI

-203 LQIRSDSSQLELS
+203 LQIRSESSQLELS

-269 NINAPSN
+269 NINAPSD

-286 VQLSNFLE
+286 VQVSNFLE

-300 SEANVL
+300 PEANVL

-319 LIISSQN
+319 LIMGTQN
-326 SEIKFNNLEFISPSS
+326 SEIKFNNLQFISPSS

-372 QSNKGTYNFFTN
+372 QFNQGTYNFFTN
-384 LPNKV
+384 LPNKI

-402 SVNGLFKD
+402 SVNGLFID

-444 GGVFRIVP
+444 GGVFRIIP

-462 NAGSEN
+462 NGGSEN

-478 IRNINLDLALR
+478 IRNINLDLALK

-496 DFANLNYENLNIK
+496 DFANLNYEDLNIK

-585 DSDGYVNIKEIN
+585 DSEGYVNIKEIN

-660 DIIQISKS
+660 DLIQISKS

-674 NIDNLAITPKEQ
+674 NIEDLTIVPIQ

>member
-286 VQLSNFLE
+286 VQVSNFLE

>member
-1 MGWNL
+1 MV
-6 YDTETQMAK
+6 K
-15 EILIWPIRFFLY
+15 EFLIWPIRIFLY
-27 LVAIAIIGFYSV
+27 LVAIAIIIFYSI
-39 ALFISTGYGTEKI
+39 ALFISTSYGTEKI
-52 KEYFL
+52 KEYFFD
-57 HDSLTYQSAKVEPS
+57 DSLTYQSAKVEPS

-78 LENFSYSS
+78 LENFRYSS

-114 LAFKNGEITSNENFE
+114 LAFKNGEVTSNENFE
-129 SNQGNSSD
+129 SNQENSSD

-203 LQIRSDSSQLELS
+203 LQIRSESSQLELS

-269 NINAPSN
+269 NINAPSD

-286 VQLSNFLE
+286 VQVSNFLE

-300 SEANVL
+300 PEANVL
-306 INFSSVDQSDNYS
+306 INFSSIDQSDNYS
-319 LIISSQN
+319 LIMGTQN
-326 SEIKFNNLEFISPSS
+326 SEIKFNNLQFISPSS

-359 NDTLLSDYIISSN
+359 NDTLLSDYIISSKQFN
-372 QSNKGTYNFFTN
+372 QGTYNFFTN
-384 LPNKV
+384 LPNKI

-402 SVNGLFKD
+402 SVNGLFID

-444 GGVFRIVP
+444 GGVFRIIP

-462 NAGSEN
+462 NGGSEN

-478 IRNINLDLALR
+478 IRNINLDLALK

-496 DFANLNYENLNIK
+496 DFANLNYEDLNIK

-585 DSDGYVNIKEIN
+585 DSEGYVNIKEIN

-660 DIIQISKS
+660 DLIQISKS

>member
-1 MGWNL
+1 MV
-6 YDTETQMAK
+6 K
-15 EILIWPIRFFLY
+15 EFLIWPIRIFLY
-27 LVAIAIIGFYSV
+27 LVAIAIIIFYSI
-39 ALFISTGYGTEKI
+39 ALFISTTYGTEKI
-52 KEYFL
+52 KEYFFD
-57 HDSLTYQSAKVEPS
+57 DSLTYQSAKVEPS

-78 LENFSYSS
+78 LENFRYSS

-114 LAFKNGEITSNENFE
+114 LAFKNGEVTSNENFE
-129 SNQGNSSD
+129 SNQENSSD

-216 FLEELTLLD
+216 FLKELTLLD

-269 NINAPSN
+269 NINAPSD

-286 VQLSNFLE
+286 VQVSSFLE
-294 KNSFYS
+294 ENSFYS
-300 SEANVL
+300 REANVL
-306 INFSSVDQSDNYS
+306 INFSSVNQSDNYS
-319 LIISSQN
+319 LIMSTQN
-326 SEIKFNNLEFISPSS
+326 SEIKFNNLQFISPSS

-359 NDTLLSDYIISSN
+359 NDTLFSDYIISSN
-372 QSNKGTYNFFTN
+372 QFNQGTYNFFTN
-384 LPNKV
+384 LPNKI

-402 SVNGLFKD
+402 SVNGLFRD

-416 VTLSNQKLF
+416 VILSNQKLF

-435 DFISNLSFQ
+435 DFISNLSFE

-462 NAGSEN
+462 NGGSEN

-478 IRNINLDLALR
+478 IRNINLDLALK

-496 DFANLNYENLNIK
+496 DFANLYYVDLIVK

-585 DSDGYVNIKEIN
+585 DSEGYVNIKEIN

-660 DIIQISKS
+660 DLIQISKS

>member
-6 YDTETQMAK
+6 YDTEKKMVK
-15 EILIWPIRFFLY
+15 EYLIWPIRVFLY
-27 LVAIAIIGFYSV
+27 VVAIAIIIFYSI
-39 ALFISTGYGTEKI
+39 ALLISTSYGTEKI

-57 HDSLTYQSAKVEPS
+57 DDSLTYQFAKVEPS
-71 LLGVSVK
+71 LLGVSVR

-103 SVISQRLHLEM
+103 SVISQRLYLEM
-114 LAFKNGEITSNENFE
+114 LAFKNGEVTSNENFE
-129 SNQGNSSD
+129 SNQGNSSE
-137 IFIKDLLI
+137 IFIKDLQI

-225 FFEGFITLNFS
+225 FFEGFIILNFS

-269 NINAPSN
+269 NINAPSD

-286 VQLSNFLE
+286 VQVSSFLE
-294 KNSFYS
+294 ENSFYS
-300 SEANVL
+300 PEANVL

-319 LIISSQN
+319 LIMSTQN
-326 SEIKFNNLEFISPSS
+326 SEIKFNNLQFISPSS

-359 NDTLLSDYIISSN
+359 NDTLFSDYIISSN
-372 QSNKGTYNFFTN
+372 QFNQGTYNFFTN
-384 LPNKV
+384 LPNKT

-410 EENFFK
+410 EENLFK
-416 VTLSNQKLF
+416 VTLSNKKLF
-425 FGISDVGIEV
+425 FGISNVGIEV

-444 GGVFRIVP
+444 GGVFRITP

-462 NAGSEN
+462 NGGSEN

-478 IRNINLDLALR
+478 IRNINLDLALK
-489 ERPSQTV
+489 ERPSETV
-496 DFANLNYENLNIK
+496 DFANLNYEDLNIK

-585 DSDGYVNIKEIN
+585 DSEGYVNIKEIN

-612 SDLEEFDTFNLDL
+612 SGLEEFDTFNLDL

-660 DIIQISKS
+660 DLIQISKS

>member
-1 MGWNL
+1 MV
-6 YDTETQMAK
+6 K
-15 EILIWPIRFFLY
+15 EFLIWPIRIFLY
-27 LVAIAIIGFYSV
+27 LVAIAIIIFYSI
-39 ALFISTGYGTEKI
+39 ALFISTSYGTEKI
-52 KEYFL
+52 KEYFFD
-57 HDSLTYQSAKVEPS
+57 DSLTYQSAKVEPS

-86 AVLFEG
+86 ALLFEG

-114 LAFKNGEITSNENFE
+114 LAFKNGEVTSNENFE
-129 SNQGNSSD
+129 SNQENSSD

-253 STKINLEYE
+253 STKINLEYA

-269 NINAPSN
+269 NINAPSD

-286 VQLSNFLE
+286 VQVSNFLE

-300 SEANVL
+300 PEANVL
-306 INFSSVDQSDNYS
+306 INFSSIDQSDNYS
-319 LIISSQN
+319 LIMGTQN
-326 SEIKFNNLEFISPSS
+326 SEIKFNNLQFISPSS

-359 NDTLLSDYIISSN
+359 NDTLFSDYIISSN
-372 QSNKGTYNFFTN
+372 QFNQGTYNFFTN
-384 LPNKV
+384 LPNKI

-402 SVNGLFKD
+402 SVNGLFID

-444 GGVFRIVP
+444 GGVFRIIP

-462 NAGSEN
+462 NGGSEN

-478 IRNINLDLALR
+478 IRNINLDLALK

-496 DFANLNYENLNIK
+496 DFANLNYEDLNIK
-509 ASDGYLSFRDI
+509 ASDGYLSFRNI

-585 DSDGYVNIKEIN
+585 DSEGYVNIKEIN

-660 DIIQISKS
+660 DLIQISKS

>member
-1 MGWNL
+1 MV
-6 YDTETQMAK
+6 K
-15 EILIWPIRFFLY
+15 EFLIWPIRIFLY
-27 LVAIAIIGFYSV
+27 LVAIAIIIFYSI
-39 ALFISTGYGTEKI
+39 ALFISTSYGTEKI
-52 KEYFL
+52 KEYFFD
-57 HDSLTYQSAKVEPS
+57 DSLTYQSAKVEPS

-114 LAFKNGEITSNENFE
+114 LAFKNGEVTSNENFE
-129 SNQGNSSD
+129 SNQENSSD

-203 LQIRSDSSQLELS
+203 LQIKSESSQLELS

-253 STKINLEYE
+253 STKINLEYA

-269 NINAPSN
+269 NINAPSD

-286 VQLSNFLE
+286 VQVSNFLE
-294 KNSFYS
+294 KNSFYTP
-300 SEANVL
+300 EANVL

-319 LIISSQN
+319 LIMGTQN
-326 SEIKFNNLEFISPSS
+326 SEIKFNNLQFMSPSS

-352 YGNELKA
+352 YGNELKV

-372 QSNKGTYNFFTN
+372 QFNQGTYNFFTN
-384 LPNKV
+384 LPNKI

-444 GGVFRIVP
+444 GGVFRITP

-462 NAGSEN
+462 NGGSEN

-478 IRNINLDLALR
+478 IRNINLDLALK

-496 DFANLNYENLNIK
+496 DFANLIYEDLNIK

-585 DSDGYVNIKEIN
+585 DSEGYVNIKEIN

-660 DIIQISKS
+660 DLIQISKS

>member
-1 MGWNL
+1 MV
-6 YDTETQMAK
+6 K
-15 EILIWPIRFFLY
+15 EFLIWPIRIFLY
-27 LVAIAIIGFYSV
+27 LVAIAIIIFYSI
-39 ALFISTGYGTEKI
+39 ALFISTSYGTEKI
-52 KEYFL
+52 KEYFFD
-57 HDSLTYQSAKVEPS
+57 DSLTYQSAKVEPS

-86 AVLFEG
+86 ALLFEG

-114 LAFKNGEITSNENFE
+114 LAFKNGEVTSNENFE
-129 SNQGNSSD
+129 SNQENSSD

-203 LQIRSDSSQLELS
+203 LQIRSESSQLELS

-269 NINAPSN
+269 NINAPSD

-286 VQLSNFLE
+286 VQVSNFLE

-300 SEANVL
+300 PEANVL
-306 INFSSVDQSDNYS
+306 INFSSIDQSDNYS
-319 LIISSQN
+319 LIMGTQN
-326 SEIKFNNLEFISPSS
+326 SEIKFNNLQFISPSS

-359 NDTLLSDYIISSN
+359 NDTLFSDYIISSN
-372 QSNKGTYNFFTN
+372 QFNQGTYNFFTN
-384 LPNKV
+384 LPNKI

-402 SVNGLFKD
+402 SVNGLFID

-444 GGVFRIVP
+444 GGVFRIIP

-462 NAGSEN
+462 NGGSEN

-478 IRNINLDLALR
+478 IRNINLDLALK

-496 DFANLNYENLNIK
+496 DFANLNYEDLNIK

-585 DSDGYVNIKEIN
+585 DSEGYVNIKEIN

-660 DIIQISKS
+660 DLIQISKS

>member
-1 MGWNL
+1 MV
-6 YDTETQMAK
+6 K
-15 EILIWPIRFFLY
+15 EFLIWPIRIFLY
-27 LVAIAIIGFYSV
+27 LVAIAIIIFYSI
-39 ALFISTGYGTEKI
+39 ALFISTTYGTEKI
-52 KEYFL
+52 KEYFFD
-57 HDSLTYQSAKVEPS
+57 DSLTYQSAKVEPS

-78 LENFSYSS
+78 LENFRYSS

-114 LAFKNGEITSNENFE
+114 LAFKNGEVTSNENFE
-129 SNQGNSSD
+129 SNQENSSD

-156 NINLDNFLSQSGKF
+156 NINLENFLSQSGKF

-216 FLEELTLLD
+216 FLKELTLLD

-269 NINAPSN
+269 NINAPSD

-286 VQLSNFLE
+286 VQVSNFLE

-300 SEANVL
+300 PEANVL
-306 INFSSVDQSDNYS
+306 INFSSVNQSDNYS
-319 LIISSQN
+319 LIMSTQN
-326 SEIKFNNLEFISPSS
+326 SEIKFNNLQFISPSS

-359 NDTLLSDYIISSN
+359 NDTLLSDYIISSKQFN
-372 QSNKGTYNFFTN
+372 QGTYNFFTS
-384 LPNKV
+384 LPNKI

-402 SVNGLFKD
+402 SVNGLFID

-435 DFISNLSFQ
+435 DFISNLSFE

-452 TDFKSNIFSL
+452 TGFKSNIFSL

-478 IRNINLDLALR
+478 IRNINLDLALK
-489 ERPSQTV
+489 ERPNQTV
-496 DFANLNYENLNIK
+496 DFTNLNYEDLNIK

-572 SFVVDNFDGELYF
+572 SFVVDNFDGEIYF
-585 DSDGYVNIKEIN
+585 DSEGYVNIKEIN

-660 DIIQISKS
+660 DLIQISKS

>member
-1 MGWNL
+1 MV
-6 YDTETQMAK
+6 K
-15 EILIWPIRFFLY
+15 EFLIWPIRIFLY
-27 LVAIAIIGFYSV
+27 LVAIAIIIFYSI
-39 ALFISTGYGTEKI
+39 ALFISTSYGTEKV

-57 HDSLTYQSAKVEPS
+57 DESLTYQSAIVEPS
-71 LLGVSVK
+71 LLGVNVK

-86 AVLFEG
+86 AILFKG

-103 SVISQRLHLEM
+103 SIISQRLHLEM
-114 LAFKNGEITSNENFE
+114 LAFINGEVASNENFE
-129 SNQGNSSD
+129 SNQENSSD
-137 IFIKDLLI
+137 IFIKDLQI
-145 RNLKLGNTSFE
+145 SNLKLGNTSFE

-186 SITNLEGFGL
+186 SIKNLEGYGL
-196 FKSDKLN
+196 YKSDKLN

-216 FLEELTLLD
+216 FLEEITVLD

-236 DGFSIDKG
+236 DGFSIDEG
-244 IFRSSGKDM
+244 MFRSNGKDI

-269 NINAPSN
+269 NINATSD
-276 KLMKLIPKTA
+276 KLKKLIPKTA
-286 VQLSNFLE
+286 VQVSNFLE
-294 KNSFYS
+294 NNSFYS
-300 SEANVL
+300 TEANVL
-306 INFSSVDQSDNYS
+306 INFSLVNGNDNYS
-319 LIISSQN
+319 LIISAQN
-326 SEIKFNNLEFISPSS
+326 SQIEFNNLKFISPSS

-359 NDTLLSDYIISSN
+359 NDVLLSDYIISSN
-372 QSNKGTYNFFTN
+372 QFNQGTYNFFTN
-384 LPNKV
+384 LPNKI
-389 PLNFSINSDGELT
+389 PLNFTINSDGELT
-402 SVNGLFKD
+402 SANGHFKD
-410 EENFFK
+410 EENLFK
-416 VTLSNQKLF
+416 VTLSDKKLF
-425 FGISDVGIEV
+425 FGISDIGIDV
-435 DFISNLSFQ
+435 DFINNLSFEE
-444 GGVFRIVP
+444 GVFRIAP

-462 NAGSEN
+462 NEVSEN

-478 IRNINLDLALR
+478 IRNINLDLALK
-489 ERPSQTV
+489 ERPDQT
-496 DFANLNYENLNIK
+496 DNFTNLNYENLSINV
-509 ASDGYLSFRDI
+509 SDGYLTFRDI
-520 ASYGAQLTLSG
+520 ASYGAQILFSG

-558 TNFLS
+558 TNFLT

-572 SFVVDNFDGELYF
+572 SFIVDNFDGELFF
-585 DSDGYVNIKEIN
+585 DSKGYVNIKEIN
-597 LNFDVGDA
+597 LNFDVGEA
-605 KINGIIT
+605 KINGLIT

-631 SENIP
+631 SQNIP

-660 DIIQISKS
+660 DLIQISKS

>member
-1 MGWNL
+1 MV
-6 YDTETQMAK
+6 K
-15 EILIWPIRFFLY
+15 EFLIWPIRIFLY
-27 LVAIAIIGFYSV
+27 LVAIAIIIFYSI
-39 ALFISTGYGTEKI
+39 ALFISTSYGTEKI
-52 KEYFL
+52 KEYFFD
-57 HDSLTYQSAKVEPS
+57 DSLTYQSAKVEPS

-86 AVLFEG
+86 ALLFEG

-114 LAFKNGEITSNENFE
+114 LAFKNGEVTSNENFE
-129 SNQGNSSD
+129 SNQENSSD

-216 FLEELTLLD
+216 FLKELTLLD

-269 NINAPSN
+269 NINAPSD

-286 VQLSNFLE
+286 VQVSNFLE

-300 SEANVL
+300 PEANVL
-306 INFSSVDQSDNYS
+306 INFSSIDQSDNYS
-319 LIISSQN
+319 LIMGTQN
-326 SEIKFNNLEFISPSS
+326 SEIKFNNLQFISPSS

-359 NDTLLSDYIISSN
+359 NDTLFSDYIISSN
-372 QSNKGTYNFFTN
+372 QFNQGTYNFFTN
-384 LPNKV
+384 LPNKI

-402 SVNGLFKD
+402 SVNGLFID

-444 GGVFRIVP
+444 GGVFRIIP

-462 NAGSEN
+462 NGGSEN

-478 IRNINLDLALR
+478 IRNINLDLALK

-496 DFANLNYENLNIK
+496 DFANLNYEDLNIK

-585 DSDGYVNIKEIN
+585 DSEGYVNIKEIN

-660 DIIQISKS
+660 DLIQISKS

>member
-1 MGWNL
+1 MV
-6 YDTETQMAK
+6 K
-15 EILIWPIRFFLY
+15 EFLIWPIRIFLY
-27 LVAIAIIGFYSV
+27 LVAIAVIIFYSI
-39 ALFISTGYGTEKI
+39 AIFISTNFGTEKI

-57 HDSLTYQSAKVEPS
+57 DDSLKYQSAKVEPS

-86 AVLFEG
+86 AALFEG

-103 SVISQRLHLEM
+103 SVISQRIHLEM
-114 LAFKNGEITSNENFE
+114 LAFKNGEVTSNKNFK
-129 SNQGNSSD
+129 SNQENSSD
-137 IFIKDLLI
+137 IFVKDLKI
-145 RNLKLGNTSFE
+145 KNLKLGNTSIE

-186 SITNLEGFGL
+186 SIKNLEGYGL
-196 FKSDKLN
+196 FISDKLN
-203 LQIRSDSSQLELS
+203 LQIRSDLSQLELS
-216 FLEELTLLD
+216 FLEEITVFD
-225 FFEGFITLNFS
+225 FFEGYITLNFS

-244 IFRSSGKDM
+244 MFRSSGKDM

-269 NINAPSN
+269 NINATSD
-276 KLMKLIPKTA
+276 KLKKLIPKTA
-286 VQLSNFLE
+286 VQVSNFLE
-294 KNSFYS
+294 NNSFYS
-300 SEANVL
+300 PEANVL
-306 INFSSVDQSDNYS
+306 INFSLVDGFDNYS
-319 LIISSQN
+319 LIISAQN
-326 SEIKFNNLEFISPSS
+326 SQIKFNNLQFISPSS

-352 YGNELKA
+352 YGDELKA
-359 NDTLLSDYIISSN
+359 NDVLLSDYIISSN
-372 QSNKGTYNFFTN
+372 QFNQGTYNFFTN
-384 LPNKV
+384 LPNKI
-389 PLNFSINSDGELT
+389 PLNFSINSDGVLT
-402 SVNGLFKD
+402 SANGLFKD

-416 VTLSNQKLF
+416 VTLSDKKLF

-435 DFISNLSFQ
+435 DFINNLSFEE
-444 GGVFRIVP
+444 GVFRIAP
-452 TDFKSNIFSL
+452 ADFKSNIFSL
-462 NAGSEN
+462 NDVSEN

-478 IRNINLDLALR
+478 IRNINLDLALKD
-489 ERPSQTV
+489 RPNQT
-496 DFANLNYENLNIK
+496 DNYTNLYYEDLSIK
-509 ASDGYLSFRDI
+509 VSDGYLTFRDI
-520 ASYGAQLTLSG
+520 ASYGAQITLSG

-558 TNFLS
+558 TNFFT

-572 SFVVDNFDGELYF
+572 SFIVDYFDGELYF
-585 DSDGYVNIKEIN
+585 DNEGYVNIKEIN
-597 LNFDVGDA
+597 LNFEVGEA

-612 SDLEEFDTFNLDL
+612 SDLEAFDTFDLDL

-631 SENIP
+631 SDNIP

-660 DIIQISKS
+660 DLIQISKS
-668 SYKING
+668 SYKISG

>member
-1 MGWNL
+1 MV
-6 YDTETQMAK
+6 K
-15 EILIWPIRFFLY
+15 EFLIWPIRIFLY
-27 LVAIAIIGFYSV
+27 LVAISIIIFYSI
-39 ALFISTGYGTEKI
+39 ALFISTSYGTEKI
-52 KEYFL
+52 KEYFFD
-57 HDSLTYQSAKVEPS
+57 DSLTYQSAKVEPS

-114 LAFKNGEITSNENFE
+114 LAFENGKVTSNENFE
-129 SNQGNSSD
+129 SNQENSSD
-137 IFIKDLLI
+137 IFIKDLQI

-203 LQIRSDSSQLELS
+203 LQIRSESSQLELS

-253 STKINLEYE
+253 STKINLEYA

-269 NINAPSN
+269 NINAPSD

-286 VQLSNFLE
+286 VQVSNFLE

-300 SEANVL
+300 PEANVL

-319 LIISSQN
+319 LIMGTQN
-326 SEIKFNNLEFISPSS
+326 SEIKFNNLQFISPSS

-359 NDTLLSDYIISSN
+359 NDTLFSDYIISSN
-372 QSNKGTYNFFTN
+372 QFNQGTYNFFTN
-384 LPNKV
+384 LPNKI

-402 SVNGLFKD
+402 SVNGLFRD

-425 FGISDVGIEV
+425 FGISNVGIEV
-435 DFISNLSFQ
+435 DFVSNLSFQ
-444 GGVFRIVP
+444 EGVFRIIP

-462 NAGSEN
+462 NDGSEN

-478 IRNINLDLALR
+478 IRNINLDLALK

-496 DFANLNYENLNIK
+496 DFANLNYEDLNIK

-585 DSDGYVNIKEIN
+585 DSEGYVNIKEIN

-660 DIIQISKS
+660 DLIQISKS

-674 NIDNLAITPKEQ
+674 NIEDLTIVPIQ